1 MTAKKLLLLF
11 LFVGAARAEQSLA
24 DHDGHDYQL
33 LRDLDLLQLHLRGLG
48 PLRSRQ
54 HDDYYGGAQPDT
66 RAAVAAHWHALQT
79 ELHNAVRIERLR
91 TRDITLDPK
100 FPLFREEPE
109 GFKLSDLIGGL
120 KGTLTKGRDV
130 SKIVELLTSLQFHEE
145 NVWEELKSGSLSTA
159 QAMMDRCVAVSDNFM
174 KIFLKSEVFQTLLS
188 LATFYADHLHSAHE
202 HAESIFD
209 ALKKEGIEIGMEIA
223 ESAAE
228 EIESGLP
235 EGRHTSAK
243 MEFLKKIGNVAN
255 ATVGAIG
262 DATYGV
268 LTLGIGPLAGRVAQT
283 TVKGAQH
290 LLPRDRQVAAC
301 FLAAFAAMSE
311 SLNHEG
317 SDPFVAQC
325 IEYRVQSRDDLIH
338 DAGGYS
344 KKARYALFL
353 NDIPEEERV
362 AGSPT
367 VSGVD
372 IYEVLNEDFKAIS
385 KASNVAD
392 ILRGPVSG
400 ISTTLRQYF
409 MGNEFEQAVKFA
421 GVSLVK
427 FLKENFWKQILEQ
440 TKGGSIP
447 LSQVG
452 IVKNLV
458 VKETTTSVRDYVDD
472 GGRELF
478 GCTGVLFKECW
489 HRSTSSRSPDAAWC
503 YTRNP
508 WSQDPKAKISCK
520 TKEDCNTATKGK
532 WLSVSSWKCVTPD
545 WMRLESD
552 KGE

>member
-159 QAMMDRCVAVSDNFM
+159 QAMMDRCVAVSDD
-174 KIFLKSEVFQTLLS
+174 FLKLFLASHVFQTLLS
-188 LATFYADHLHSAHE
+188 LATFHVEALGDVHSAAE
-202 HAESIFD
+202 FIVDKLKEGGDEIAREVAMEVAESVT
-209 ALKKEGIEIGMEIA
+209 
-223 ESAAE
+223 E

-235 EGRHTSAK
+235 SDKHAR
-243 MEFLKKIGNVAN
+243 MEALKKFSNVAN

-283 TVKGAQH
+283 AVKGVQQ
-290 LLPRDRQVAAC
+290 LMPRDRQVAAC

-311 SLNHEG
+311 SLLHEG
-317 SDPFVAQC
+317 SDPVTAQC

-362 AGSPT
+362 AGTPT
-367 VSGVD
+367 VSAVD
-372 IYEVLNEDFKAIS
+372 IYEVLHNDFEFVS
-385 KASNVAD
+385 KATNVAD
-392 ILRGPVSG
+392 ILRGPISG
-400 ISTTLRQYF
+400 TSTMLRQYF

-427 FLKENFWKQILEQ
+427 FLKENFWKRIIEQ
-440 TKGGSIP
+440 TKAGLIP

-458 VKETTTSVRDYVDD
+458 VKGITVHDYDAGQEYVKAFDCGVR
-472 GGRELF
+472 G
-478 GCTGVLFKECW
+478 CW
-489 HRSTSSRSPDAAWC
+489 HYCGRDRSKGAWC
-503 YTRNP
+503 LTRNP
-508 WSQDPKAKISCK
+508 WYHPKAEATINCK
-520 TKEDCNTATKGK
+520 RKQDCITATEGK
-532 WLSVSSWKCVTPD
+532 WSSLLQWECAGDCTD
-545 WMRLESD
+545 I
-552 KGE
+552 GFF